1 MTEELEKTASNTALE
16 LRITLDS
23 RGLELSEDGHIR
35 WNKRNPA
42 HPRNWKPGRKA
53 YNTGVILF
61 LELIT

>member
-1 MTEELEKTASNTALE
+1 MTEPGKTTNNTARE
-16 LRITLDS
+16 IRMTLDA
-23 RGLELSEDGHIR
+23 RGLELSDDGHIH
-35 WNKRNPA
+35 WSKRNPA